1 MTDPASPSDPQ
12 ERRALIAVVL
22 CLAVFFVWS
31 SFFGPKTPPAAP
43 TPEEAAATAPATPEP
58 TPAVAP
64 PVSTPVEAACVNTTT
79 PFTTG
84 DVAMDVASCNGGVAA
99 IRFPEVKA
107 PAEVVPWWSWV
118 YRKVTGEAGGWA
130 PYTDVDAV
138 ETLMKSGSFGVAGR
152 GDFAPAGT
160 YEVVSTEPLVIRRQ
174 TSDGLRITQTFTKTD
189 SPDLVQLAVRFDS
202 AVPLQGPFWVG
213 VADTFEKIVKQT
225 DSHPAL
231 QAGVDGSLWL
241 LSGGGKRSG
250 CQGMWSSIAPGEL
263 HENVGWLGVAD
274 RYFIAAMIP
283 DEPDLHLRY
292 EPLEDGRTA
301 AYVMAPAASIGPD
314 APIDMKFTIYAGKK
328 DASRLVEL
336 GHDLDEAMSLG
347 LFGFF
352 SRILLFF
359 LHLFQKGIGNWGL
372 SIIALTFFVRLCFYP
387 LSAAAFRNGKKMQ
400 MVQPK
405 LKEMQEK
412 FKDDKDAQ
420 TKATMALFQEHQVNP
435 LGGCLPIF
443 FQIPVFLALY
453 SGLQQTPD
461 LFGASFL
468 YLHDL
473 SGPDPLGLFPF
484 LIFVGMVIQQRF
496 TPMQGMDPQQQ
507 TMMKLM
513 PFIFSFMMF
522 GLPAG
527 LSLYYAVNSGLAILQ
542 QWYNTRSYG
551 TAAPGSQT

>member
-22 CLAVFFVWS
+22 CLAVFFAWS
-31 SFFGPKTPPAAP
+31 TFFGPKTPPAAP
-43 TPEEAAATAPATPEP
+43 APDEVATTAPAAAEPAPAVPAIAGTPE
-58 TPAVAP
+58 
-64 PVSTPVEAACVNTTT
+64 EAACVNTSTSFMT
-79 PFTTG
+79 D
-84 DVAMDVASCNGGVAA
+84 DVAMDVASCNGGVSA

-107 PAEVVPWWSWV
+107 PAEVVPWWTWL
-118 YRKVTGEAGGWA
+118 YRKVTGEAGSWA

-138 ETLMKSGSFGVAGR
+138 ETLMTSGAFGVAGR
-152 GDFAPAGT
+152 GEFGPAGT
-160 YEVVSTEPLVIRRQ
+160 YQVVSTEPLVIRRQ
-174 TSDGLRITQTFTKTD
+174 TNDGLRITQTFTKTD
-189 SPDLVQLAVRFDS
+189 DADLVQLAVRFES
-202 AVPLQGPFWVG
+202 ATPLQGPFWVG
-213 VADTFEKIVKQT
+213 VADKFEAQVNQT
-225 DSHPAL
+225 DSVPAL

-241 LSGGGKRSG
+241 LSGDGKRSG

-283 DEPDLHLRY
+283 QQEDLRLRY
-292 EPLEDGRTA
+292 EPLPDGRIA
-301 AYVMAPAASIGPD
+301 AYVLAPSDSISPE
-314 APIDMKFTIYAGKK
+314 APVEMKFTIYAGKK
-328 DASRLVEL
+328 DASRLVGL

-359 LHLFQKGIGNWGL
+359 LHLFQTGIGNWGL
-372 SIIALTFFVRLCFYP
+372 SIIALTFFVRVCFYP

-400 MVQPK
+400 LVQPK

-453 SGLQQTPD
+453 TGLQQTPD

-468 YLHDL
+468 YLQDL
-473 SGPDPLGLFPF
+473 SGPDPLGIFPF
-484 LIFVGMVIQQRF
+484 LIFVGMVLQQRL

-551 TAAPGSQT
+551 TTAPGSQT